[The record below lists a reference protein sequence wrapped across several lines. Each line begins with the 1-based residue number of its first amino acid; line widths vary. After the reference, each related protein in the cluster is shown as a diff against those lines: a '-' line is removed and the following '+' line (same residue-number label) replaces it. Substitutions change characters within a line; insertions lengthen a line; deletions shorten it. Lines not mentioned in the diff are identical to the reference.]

1 MRNILSVILILTA
14 SILFSQVK
22 DVTGIYGEG
31 LLNKLNPRANYIELK
46 PDSTFIYNYYGKE
59 YEGRWKL
66 SENKVRLNPHI
77 KKEFAKVK
85 MKESRNDDSDSVT
98 IKINYIPKKDD
109 SGKSRSNGFMMATV
123 YFDKKGN
130 YINILKSPYER
141 NCAWAPHVRRQNIL
155 NANNSITVSKKD
167 FSQLGFRTYNHN
179 DYIIFNKSNKDSNV
193 FEFEIEDIAIDED
206 IIRDEF
212 FILKGKSLYYPS
224 RKGKIDVMQTPLVK
238 KKM

>member
-1 MRNILSVILILTA
+1 MRNILSVILISTA

-22 DVTGIYGEG
+22 DVTGIYSEG
-31 LLNKLNPRANYIELK
+31 LLDKFNPGANYLELK
-46 PDSTFIYNYYGKE
+46 TDSTFSYNQYGKK
-59 YEGRWKL
+59 YEGNWKL
-66 SENKVRLNPHI
+66 SENKVLLNPDI

-85 MKESRNDDSDSVT
+85 MKESRNDSDSVT

-130 YINILKSPYER
+130 YINILKSPYIR
-141 NCAWAPHVRRQNIL
+141 SCGWAPHVRRQNIL
-155 NANNSITVSKKD
+155 DADNSVTVSKND
-167 FSQLGFRTYNHN
+167 FSQLGFRTYNLN
-179 DYIIFNKSNKDSNV
+179 DYIIFNKANKDSNV
-193 FEFEIEDIAIDED
+193 FEFEIEDIATDED

-212 FILKGKSLYYPS
+212 FILKGKSLYYPNK
-224 RKGKIDVMQTPLVK
+224 KGKVDVMQLPLVK